1 MEEKRGN
8 KWTEQ
13 DIEFLRNNYTE
24 MEHIDLGL
32 VLGKTPHAVRNKC
45 CRLQLRKKPLEWT
58 EAEDGRL
65 KELYKSFGEYQF
77 DLDRVAKKMG
87 RSRWGVG
94 IRASRL
100 GLGDYTRT
108 KREGRKDRRRFK
120 GDTQA
125 LNDYLSAT
133 MREWHVKNEHP
144 CGFKGKKHSEKTRR
158 LIREKNRKAA
168 TKITSEQREEMTLK
182 GRKTRMERY
191 ETLGRPV
198 VQTNPY
204 SRARG
209 GTRDDLGFYVRSRW
223 EANYARYLRFLKDK
237 GEIHDWE
244 YEPDIFVFH
253 GEIRGSISYTPDFKV
268 TENNGRVVYHEV
280 KGWMDSKSKTK
291 LKRMKKHYPDVEII
305 IIAWKEYNA
314 ISKYSGLIENWED

>member
-1 MEEKRGN
+1 MLYIGLGGNLEGFAPRTRG
-8 KWTEQ
+8 
-13 DIEFLRNNYTE
+13 
-24 MEHIDLGL
+24 GL
-32 VLGKTPHAVRNKC
+32 ALLVVDPTAPKCSPHA
-45 CRLQLRKKPLEWT
+45 
-58 EAEDGRL
+58 
-65 KELYKSFGEYQF
+65 
-77 DLDRVAKKMG
+77 RVEV
-87 RSRWGVG
+87 W
-94 IRASRL
+94 
-100 GLGDYTRT
+100 
-108 KREGRKDRRRFK
+108 
-120 GDTQA
+120 
-125 LNDYLSAT
+125 
-133 MREWHVKNEHP
+133 
-144 CGFKGKKHSEKTRR
+144 
-158 LIREKNRKAA
+158 NRKAA

-204 SRARG
+204 SHARG